1 MTRKRNTEVAAAF
14 IYGPRADRPQAT
26 KPLSPSPSSPAAHR
40 REIPEISQP
49 TPPSSGA
56 NELGES
62 SSASSSHKHHE
73 SQALAAPEIR
83 EPEISFVLS
92 PSENHHDDLPV
103 EEGAS
108 ATAPAANSG
117 HLPVFYTLSLLKI
130 F

>member
-14 IYGPRADRPQAT
+14 IYGPLADRPQAT
-26 KPLSPSPSSPAAHR
+26 KPLSPSPSSPTAYR

-62 SSASSSHKHHE
+62 SSAPSSHTHHE
-73 SQALAAPEIR
+73 SRALAALEIG
-83 EPEISFVLS
+83 EPGISFALS
-92 PSENHHDDLPV
+92 PSENHHADLLV
-103 EEGAS
+103 EESAS
-108 ATAPAANSG
+108 TTALAANSG
-117 HLPVFYTLSLLKI
+117 RLPVFYTLSLLNI